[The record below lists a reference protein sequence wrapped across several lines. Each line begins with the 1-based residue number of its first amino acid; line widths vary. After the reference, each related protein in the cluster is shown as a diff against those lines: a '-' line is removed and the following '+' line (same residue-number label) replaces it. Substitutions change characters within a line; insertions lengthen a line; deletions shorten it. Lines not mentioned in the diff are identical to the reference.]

1 MVMSACKG
9 TNPLTTKVDE
19 PMKSFVDSRS
29 DEYGLSRSELLRR
42 VLELY
47 LRCEQE
53 EMLCPACN
61 EQITV
66 EFR

>member
-1 MVMSACKG
+1 MSVCKG

-19 PMKSFVDSRS
+19 TMKSFVDSQS
-29 DEYGLSRSELLRR
+29 DEYGISRSELLRR

-47 LRCEQE
+47 LHCEQE
-53 EMLCPACN
+53 EMVCPACN

-66 EFR
+66 DIQ